1 MWSFGGKGTASV
13 SRNLP
18 LQRMR
23 MVATHIDWP
32 VGPDADPGAPE
43 IRGPVLALR
52 LLFTRRTVAL
62 RQLEG
67 VGTSML
73 HEPI

>member
-13 SRNLP
+13 FRNVP

-23 MVATHIDWP
+23 LVATDIDWS
-32 VGPDADPGAPE
+32 VGPDDDPGAPK
-43 IRGPVLALR
+43 IRGPVSAL
-52 LLFTRRTVAL
+52 LLLLTGRTVAL

-67 VGTSML
+67 VGASML
-73 HEPI
+73 HESI